1 MITRIKSDHIL
12 LKDGECAGYVYFEN
26 GVITAVT
33 AEELPFDREIDG
45 GDRYLSPGFIDVHT
59 HGGGG
64 YDFSDSADAI
74 IAGCNFHLSHGTTSI
89 CPTLASAPFVE
100 MARAVGYV
108 EEAMKDPR
116 LRGRIVGTHLEGP
129 YLSPKQSGAQSAGC
143 ITPPVKE
150 DYEALVARH
159 RGAIARWSYAP
170 ELDEGNAFCRFLAAN
185 GISVSAGHTDAIGA
199 EMDEAIANG
208 CSSVTHLYSCTS
220 TITRDHGYRRL
231 GVTETALLRD
241 EIYAEIIAD
250 GKHLPPD
257 LVRLIVKA
265 KGSDRVMLVS
275 DSLSLAGTDVK
286 SGKLV
291 DTEFV
296 IEDGVC
302 RLMDRSAFA
311 GSIATGDRLV
321 RVVSKEAGF
330 PMWEAVKMASAV
342 PAEALGLRDRGEIAV
357 GKLADLLLFDG
368 DVRISKIL
376 VGGEEITCP
385 ALAE

>member
-1 MITRIKSDHIL
+1 MITRIKSQHIL
-12 LKDGECAGYVYFEN
+12 LRNGELAGYVYMEN
-26 GVITAVT
+26 GRITAVT
-33 AEELPFDREIDG
+33 SEELPFDREIDG
-45 GDRYLSPGFIDVHT
+45 GEQYLSPGFIDVHT

-64 YDFSDSADAI
+64 HDFAHSTEAI
-74 IAGCNFHLSHGTTSI
+74 IEGCNFHLSHGTTSI
-89 CPTLASAPFVE
+89 CPTLASAPFAD

-108 EEAMKDPR
+108 EEAMNDPR
-116 LRGRIVGTHLEGP
+116 LRGRIIGTHLEGP

-143 ITPPVKE
+143 ITPPKKE
-150 DYEALVARH
+150 DYEPLVTNH

-170 ELDEGNAFCRFLAAN
+170 ELDEGNGFCRFLASH
-185 GISVSAGHTDAIGA
+185 GISISAGHTDAIGA
-199 EMDEAIANG
+199 EMEEAIASG
-208 CSSVTHLYSCTS
+208 CNSVTHLYSCTS

-257 LVRLIVKA
+257 LIRLIVKA

-321 RVVSKEAGF
+321 RVVAQEAGF
-330 PMWEAVKMASAV
+330 PMWETVKMASAV
-342 PAEALGLRDRGEIAV
+342 PAEALGLCDRGEIAV

-376 VGGEEITCP
+376 VGGREIG
-385 ALAE
+385 